1 MIFSPKLKTDF
12 AYMLTQIEW

>member
-12 AYMLTQIEW
+12 AYVLTHIQW